1 MGNVTKIEDGL
12 LNGTAGRNFAYDDLN
27 RLTHADGK
35 FGANQGPAD
44 CTYIYDEIGN
54 LRNKCGVAY
63 SYNDPMHPSFVT
75 ARDDGKNYAA
85 DINGNTQVGDGR
97 TFGWTADNRVGSVT
111 IAGATTSMD
120 YDYTGTRVKKVGPLG
135 TVLYPF
141 AGYEVGP
148 DGTKIKFFKA
158 GNELLA
164 AKQIT
169 TTGTTKKLFYH
180 NDHLGGINVVTDD
193 DVTHNGARQ
202 QLNEYD
208 PWGKVSRTEG
218 NVDPE
223 RRFTGQ
229 ILDPESGLYYY
240 GARYYDPELGRFIS
254 PDPIVPSPGDPQ
266 SLNRYSYVRNNPV
279 KYIDPTGHGFWSRV
293 GNFFKNLFRQ
303 PEQLFLAAITGG
315 LSIIVQAIAAGIGG
329 AGGIAFAGIMG
340 GPLAALVAAN
350 LPGVSGG
357 LEFLGGAMMLASG
370 NPAGILLMT
379 AGGLSFCKAKGCQI
393 ASRVFGF
400 AGAVAGMAWS
410 SQTGNTGAP
419 GEGTGPAGEQ
429 FAANK
434 EPAVCDACL
443 DEVKLLARV
452 TFAESAREYQIP
464 NAMEGVA
471 STIQNRVE
479 SGQFGD
485 TYADVIFQKG
495 QFTSV
500 GGKLWEMAGNPSTLT
515 GPNTAAYARALSV
528 AEDVYYGKVADPT
541 GGAVAFHSLDQYTHP
556 GSTRWKFTTEI
567 GPFKFFK

>member
-1 MGNVTKIEDGL
+1 MVT
-12 LNGTAGRNFAYDDLN
+12 
-27 RLTHADGK
+27 
-35 FGANQGPAD
+35 
-44 CTYIYDEIGN
+44 
-54 LRNKCGVAY
+54 
-63 SYNDPMHPSFVT
+63 
-75 ARDDGKNYAA
+75 
-85 DINGNTQVGDGR
+85 
-97 TFGWTADNRVGSVT
+97 
-111 IAGATTSMD
+111 
-120 YDYTGTRVKKVGPLG
+120 
-135 TVLYPF
+135 LYPF
-141 AGYEVGP
+141 AGYEIGP
-148 DGTKIKFFKA
+148 DGTKTKYFRVGTEIV
-158 GNELLA
+158 G
-164 AKQIT
+164 AKQT
-169 TTGTTKKLFYH
+169 PVSNPDEKRLFYH
-180 NDHLGGINVVTDD
+180 ADHLGGTNVITDIS
-193 DVTHNGARQ
+193 GARV

-223 RRFTGQ
+223 KRFTGQ

-400 AGAVAGMAWS
+400 AGAVAGMAWASQQNS
-410 SQTGNTGAP
+410 SSGSTQTMAEAGGAAEPRGKLGQLEQLP
-419 GEGTGPAGEQ
+419 GGDGYYSYSPSSRQYGDPITISSIQKIGSIWHELHPDTPFGVGDISLEGGGRMDLHPQGHTLGLEVDIRPLRSDG
-429 FAANK
+429 ANLGVRIGD
-434 EPAVCDACL
+434 PSYSRSLTQDLANVIRTNSNIR
-443 DEVKLLARV
+443 VLLFDDRQVSGV
-452 TFAESAREYQIP
+452 TFY
-464 NAMEGVA
+464 G
-471 STIQNRVE
+471 
-479 SGQFGD
+479 GHGD
-485 TYADVIFQKG
+485 HLHAAFQK
-495 QFTSV
+495 
-500 GGKLWEMAGNPSTLT
+500 
-515 GPNTAAYARALSV
+515 
-528 AEDVYYGKVADPT
+528 
-541 GGAVAFHSLDQYTHP
+541 
-556 GSTRWKFTTEI
+556 
-567 GPFKFFK
+567 